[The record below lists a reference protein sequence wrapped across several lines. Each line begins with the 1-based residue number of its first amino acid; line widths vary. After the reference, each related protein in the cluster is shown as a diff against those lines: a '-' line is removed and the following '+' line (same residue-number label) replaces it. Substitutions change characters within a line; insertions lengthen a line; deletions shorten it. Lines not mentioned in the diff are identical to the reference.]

1 MINSASDYRTTRG
14 GAEDYTVSGQAMDTR
29 DSLMQQV
36 YQTGFAAVDAQL
48 FLDTH
53 PCDQA
58 AMAYYQQVSSMYRD
72 AVNAYTAQF
81 GPLDS
86 PDSNDTTYWS
96 WISDPWPWEGGC
108 V

>member
-1 MINSASDYRTTRG
+1 MNDNKPCRQELMNRINAAS
-14 GAEDYTVSGQAMDTR
+14 
-29 DSLMQQV
+29 
-36 YQTGFAAVDAQL
+36 FAVDDVKL

-58 AMAYYQQVSSMYRD
+58 AMAYYQQVSSMYQD
-72 AVNAYTAQF
+72 AVSAFTAQF
-81 GPLDS
+81 GPLDA

>member
-14 GAEDYTVSGQAMDTR
+14 GAEDYVVSGQAMDTR
-29 DSLMQQV
+29 ESMMQQV
-36 YQTGFAAVDAQL
+36 YQTGFAVVDAQL

-58 AMAYYQQVSSMYRD
+58 AMAYYQQVSSMYQD
-72 AVNAYTAQF
+72 A
-81 GPLDS
+81 
-86 PDSNDTTYWS
+86 
-96 WISDPWPWEGGC
+96 ISDPWPWEGGC